1 MNRMAN
7 PAPPLA
13 VPDRALVAGRW
24 IAAFMGIVSSLP
36 AAERAD
42 RSLASASACIIGLA
56 TWRTFR
62 SFENLDRNRR
72 RMWLLVESVATAI
85 AVGSSAAWQSPFTS
99 SLFVVVVLAALAEDA
114 RGAIFGVLAVVGVV
128 LAAGSV
134 ANAHDLF
141 GTDMGRL
148 AVPLVLAAGV
158 GVGVRRAVGL
168 LRSQTQTQST
178 ELQRLS
184 DTNSLM
190 VRLTKLTRAGGTI
203 RDVREIAAEASSRF
217 AVVFGTD
224 LVTLLQ
230 RNENGETWEVLAEH
244 YGPHSD
250 STDPISHAIHANS
263 EVALV
268 LGNLQPPEVRV
279 GTTGFMSTNK
289 ATLVAPLVVRSE
301 TIGAVVL
308 ERKASPFS
316 SDESKQLASMCEVVG
331 LSLDNSRWFRR
342 LRSMAAEDER
352 TRIARELHD
361 RLASSVAYLAF
372 TFERLRNRYTDDA
385 DLAKAHNEAR
395 TTVGDLRDLLWQLRS
410 GVTTASPFAIVGVD
424 LAERFFARTGIQ
436 TTFTAPYDIRLPLQI
451 EAELLRITQEA
462 LNNVEKHAGASLVS
476 IVYEPGTP
484 LSRLVISDNG
494 TGFDVSAKASNES
507 FGLTG
512 IRERADAIEAA
523 VFVDSTNSGPNTGT
537 RVRLE
542 ITTDPSLILVSPI
555 AETAPAID
563 NQLVN
568 SNVSDS
574 EISRELPIDQT
585 HDFAQD

>member
-1 MNRMAN
+1 MAN
-7 PAPPLA
+7 PPPPLA

-42 RSLASASACIIGLA
+42 RSLATASACIIGLA

-72 RMWLLVESVATAI
+72 RIWLLVESVITAI
-85 AVGSSAAWQSPFTS
+85 AVGSSSAWQSPFTS
-99 SLFVVVVLAALAEDA
+99 SLFVVVILAALTEDA
-114 RGAIFGVLAVVGVV
+114 RGAIIGVFAVVGVV
-128 LAAGSV
+128 VAAGTV
-134 ANAHDLF
+134 AHAHNLF

-224 LVTLLQ
+224 LATLLQ

-244 YGPHSD
+244 FGPHSD
-250 STDPISHAIHANS
+250 STDPISHPTYANS
-263 EVALV
+263 EITMVV
-268 LGNLQPPEVRV
+268 GNLQPPAVHV
-279 GTTGFMSTNK
+279 GTTGFMTANR
-289 ATLVAPLVVRSE
+289 AILVAPLVVRGE
-301 TIGAVVL
+301 AIGAVVL

-316 SDESKQLASMCEVVG
+316 SEESKQLGSMCEVVG

-342 LRSMAAEDER
+342 LRSMGAEDER

-372 TFERLRNRYTDDA
+372 TFERLRHRYKDDA
-385 DLAKAHNEAR
+385 DLAKAHDEAR

-410 GVTTASPFAIVGVD
+410 GVTTTSPFAIVGVD
-424 LAERFFARTGIQ
+424 LAERFLARTGIP
-436 TTFTAPYDIRLPLQI
+436 TSFSAPHDIRLPLQI

-462 LNNVEKHAGASLVS
+462 LNNVEKHAGATLVS
-476 IVYEPGTP
+476 IVYEPGAP
-484 LSRLVISDNG
+484 LSRLVIADNG
-494 TGFDVSAKASNES
+494 SGFDVSAKASNES
-507 FGLTG
+507 FGLKG
-512 IRERADAIEAA
+512 IRERADAIDAA
-523 VFVDSTNSGPNTGT
+523 VFVDSTHNGPKTGT
-537 RVRLE
+537 RIRLE
-542 ITTDPSLILVSPI
+542 IDTDPSLITIATSLEISPL
-555 AETAPAID
+555 ID
-563 NQLVN
+563 NRLVN
-568 SNVSDS
+568 SGASDS
-574 EISRELPIDQT
+574 LIARELPIDQT